1 MGRKRSKPGEGLK
14 SIMYYGEGAE
24 TPQEPQDASDDSVRI
39 NIRVSRKTLAWLKDE
54 AKDSA
59 TSVSALCSLA
69 IYDWVEDRQ
78 ARERIEMSDAVRAA
92 LKTLTEDAIRAQKK

>member
-24 TPQEPQDASDDSVRI
+24 TPQDASDDSVRI

-69 IYDWVEDRQ
+69 IFDWVEERQ
-78 ARERIEMSDAVRAA
+78 AREKVEMSDAVRAA
-92 LKTLTEDAIRAQKK
+92 LKTLAEDAARAEAGKK